1 MENGFLI
8 RQMNPRPFIQVDGL
22 TSSLFAIWRNPWCWN
37 PEPAIK
43 QFIFYA
49 RGVEKLIL
57 FSSLIGLFSANSGME
72 CICLTSVLVTTRCRK
87 HWWSILF
94 LNLSTPSL
102 LFQGNLLPWFLTQQ
116 SFCRLHAAF
125 GYRIQDYH
133 RRWVGFILSW
143 ISVRTGVAVLN

>member
-8 RQMNPRPFIQVDGL
+8 RRMNPCQFIQVDGL
-22 TSSLFAIWRNPWCWN
+22 TFFLSTWCWN

-57 FSSLIGLFSANSGME
+57 FSSLIGLFSDISGME
-72 CICLTSVLVTTRCRK
+72 CICLTSVSVTTRCRK

-94 LNLSTPSL
+94 LNLSTPRL

-116 SFCRLHAAF
+116 SFCRLQAAC
-125 GYRIQDYH
+125 GYGIQDYH
-133 RRWVGFILSW
+133 RRWVGFIWSW